1 MLSSNPFRLLLALAA
16 LAGSLTGCHSDAEP
30 AQPHVVT
37 IGQASWEVELATTPQ
52 QRYQGLSGRV
62 KVAEGTGMLFVF
74 PEAAMMEFCM
84 RGCEV
89 PLDIA
94 FIGPDRKVVHV
105 TTMQVEADRSGSV
118 FYSSQKPA
126 QWVLEVPAGELTR
139 AGVQPGDAVSFS
151 ANIPPA
157 TQASP

>member
-1 MLSSNPFRLLLALAA
+1 MFRSRGLVWLLATAA
-16 LAGSLTGCHSDAEP
+16 IGGLTGCQNEPEP
-30 AQPHVVT
+30 ARTHVVT
-37 IGQASWEVELATTPQ
+37 IGQASWQVELATTPE

-74 PEAAMMEFCM
+74 PEPAMMEFCM

-105 TTMQVEADRSGSV
+105 ATMQVEPDRAGSIL
-118 FYSSQKPA
+118 YSSQQPA

-139 AGVQPGDAVSFS
+139 AGVEPGDAVSFS
-151 ANIPPA
+151 ASIPPA